1 MPTSAEGFRARIDR
15 LKADMVEQ
23 ARRVQSVVERAC
35 DAALAADAAAGRE
48 AVDLDEAIDLVDVRI
63 ERAAVALLADATTDG
78 AALDEPA
85 LRLVLTV
92 VKVNNE
98 LERAAD
104 AAVAIAEQAE
114 TFARLSA
121 RPPQTFR
128 VMSNSVI
135 GLLSA
140 TCAAFD
146 RMDAPRAQG
155 VLACE
160 DQVLEFKN
168 ALLRD
173 VQQGL
178 ASGGRT
184 VDEGLALTLVAAE
197 LERIADHCTNVAEQ
211 VIYVATG
218 SIVRHTGGKW
228 TDPARPED

>member
-15 LKADMVEQ
+15 LKSDMVDQ
-23 ARRVQSVVERAC
+23 ARRVLSVVERAC
-35 DAALAADAAAGRE
+35 DAALSADAAAGSE
-48 AVDLDEAIDLVDVRI
+48 AEELDEAIDLVDVRI
-63 ERAAVALLADATTDG
+63 ERAAVALLADATSDG
-78 AALDEPA
+78 AALDEGQ

-104 AAVAIAEQAE
+104 AGVAIAEQAE
-114 TFARLSA
+114 AFARINA
-121 RPPQTFR
+121 RPPDTFR
-128 VMSNSVI
+128 VMANSVI
-135 GLLSA
+135 GLLASTCDACSA
-140 TCAAFD
+140 
-146 RMDAPRAQG
+146 MDAPGAQAI
-155 VLACE
+155 LACE

-178 ASGGRT
+178 VSGTRT

-218 SIVRHTGGKW
+218 SIVRHTQGRW
-228 TDPARPED
+228 TDPERPGE